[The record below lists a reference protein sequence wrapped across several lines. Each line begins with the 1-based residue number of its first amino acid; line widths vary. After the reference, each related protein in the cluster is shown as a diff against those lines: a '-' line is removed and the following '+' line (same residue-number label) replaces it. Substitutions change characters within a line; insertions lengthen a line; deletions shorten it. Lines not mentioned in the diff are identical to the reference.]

1 VTRAHAAAI
10 AAAARTTRSD
20 AGRGRLTSPVRRLIE
35 YALLLAL
42 TTAPVGA
49 EAADAAA
56 AAGPALPSARS
67 PAGLQPVDYEVPL
80 TRARS
85 LNLQGRGADAV
96 RAATEALTLAE
107 APHPGDTPQTAASR
121 VARVLRVLA
130 TADSMVGRSEAAAG
144 HARRALMLLE
154 QAGLSD
160 HADYARSLSSL
171 GRELYR
177 GGRYGE
183 ALQAERNAAERLATL
198 DAPIDLA
205 WALQGM
211 GEIHL
216 AAGDLDAA
224 AARTAEAL
232 ALFRRHHLPGHID
245 LARVLHN
252 LARIQRDRF
261 EVAEARLLFDE
272 ALVLTEAVNGPD
284 HINVGAVLNN
294 DGLLRLAVGDFEGAR
309 QQFERSVAIR
319 RKNHAAG
326 HPEIATGLS
335 NLALLYWSIGNAA
348 AALPLYEEV
357 LQIDRATLGP
367 THPLLATSLQNIG
380 SALATLG
387 RFDEAMT
394 SIEASRALRV
404 AAFNPRHPTVAQ
416 SDLQLGIALRAQGRL
431 AEAEERLR
439 GVVAMLEPQLAPTH
453 PQLSTARVLLAL
465 VLLERGRAA
474 EALPLARAAVVTAI
488 GEAGGLALRW
498 MAPFALSRAYAA
510 LGETQVAI
518 FWGKQAASEV
528 LAMREGVLRFDRS
541 TQRSLIDRRRPAFTH
556 LIELLLAEGR
566 IAEAQEIYRELKEE
580 EFLDF
585 TLRDARGA
593 RAGAATVPLSGAA
606 ENGSDAELG
615 RLRTGLRTANG
626 ELARLAR
633 RARLGLAAEEAAR
646 QTQLTAE
653 VAQLTAELDRFA
665 LRVKDAFAQTV
676 ATAPTAPTDTVLPP
690 GTARVQYV
698 VADRRVLILLHTAR
712 GRRAAQAPVSSAELA
727 RQIDALRQ
735 AIGARADVRPAARVL
750 HDLLIGPLAD
760 DLAAAGAQRLEL
772 SLDGPLRY
780 LPFAALHD
788 GRAFLV
794 ERFVIA
800 LRADAAD
807 AATRATA
814 ASNSAA
820 PGAATPIALQ
830 AFGLTRAVPG
840 FAALPAV
847 RREINGIR
855 SHLGSAV
862 DARLD
867 DDFTRDAFLADSLN
881 HRPQRLHVASHF
893 QFRPGTEINSFLLAG
908 DGSRISLRDIRLA
921 GRDFAGVSVV
931 TLSACDTATGGGFDD
946 SGREVEGLAN
956 VVLAKGA
963 RQVVATLWQ
972 VADSATADLI
982 PEVYR
987 RARGAAPDYADALR
1001 QAQRELLSRRAVA
1014 HPFFWAGFV
1023 LIGS

>member
-1 VTRAHAAAI
+1 MAAARNAAALFAFLAALSAPADGTAAQSPSPAAP
-10 AAAARTTRSD
+10 AAAA
-20 AGRGRLTSPVRRLIE
+20 
-35 YALLLAL
+35 LA
-42 TTAPVGA
+42 
-49 EAADAAA
+49 
-56 AAGPALPSARS
+56 
-67 PAGLQPVDYEVPL
+67 DYEEPL
-80 TRARS
+80 ARARS
-85 LNLQGRGADAV
+85 LNLQGRGAEAG
-96 RAATEALTLAE
+96 RAATEALALAE
-107 APHPGDTPQTAASR
+107 AAQPGDTPQTTARR

-130 TADSMVGRSEAAAG
+130 TADSMVGRVETAAG
-144 HARRALMLLE
+144 HARRALTLLE

-177 GGRYGE
+177 GGKYGE

-198 DAPIDLA
+198 DAPIDQA

-232 ALFRRHHLPGHID
+232 VLFRRHHPPGHID

-272 ALVLTEAVNGPD
+272 ALALTEAVNGPD

-319 RKNHAAG
+319 RKNHAPG
-326 HPEIATGLS
+326 HPEIATGLN

-387 RFDEAMT
+387 RFDEAMN
-394 SIEASRALRV
+394 SIEESRALRV
-404 AAFNPRHPTVAQ
+404 AAFNPSHPAVAQ

-453 PQLSTARVLLAL
+453 PQLATARVLLAL

-474 EALPLARAAVVTAI
+474 EALPLARAAIVTAI

-498 MAPFALSRAYAA
+498 MAPFALSRAHAA

-528 LAMREGVLRFDRS
+528 LAMREGVQRFDRS

-606 ENGSDAELG
+606 ENGSDAELA
-615 RLRTGLRTANG
+615 RLRTRLRGAIA
-626 ELARLAR
+626 ESARLAR

-676 ATAPTAPTDTVLPP
+676 ATAPTAPTATVLPP

-712 GRRAAQAPVSSAELA
+712 GRRAAEAPVSAAALA

-735 AIGARADVRPAARVL
+735 AIGARADVRPVARVL

-807 AATRATA
+807 AARAA
-814 ASNSAA
+814 GASASAVR
-820 PGAATPIALQ
+820 GAATPIALQ

-867 DDFTRDAFLADSLN
+867 DDFTRDAFLADSRPQ
-881 HRPQRLHVASHF
+881 RPQRLHVASHF

-921 GRDFAGVSVV
+921 GRDFNGVSVV

-956 VVLAKGA
+956 VVLSKGA
-963 RQVVATLWQ
+963 QQVVATLWQ

-987 RARGAAPDYADALR
+987 RARGPAPDYADALR
-1001 QAQRELLSRRAVA
+1001 QAQRELLARRAVA